1 MNVEPP
7 PASTKHSARTAAL
20 LSLAQPGAGQAY
32 NKQWWKGAF
41 IGVPYILL
49 LLAFLVLLGL
59 GVYGVYTAAT
69 GLEDL
74 PPQGPLFLP
83 ALYPLPVLVVLHVY
97 AVWDAWVVGKR
108 LE

>member
-1 MNVEPP
+1 MTDAPP
-7 PASTKHSARTAAL
+7 PIKHSARTAAL
-20 LSLAQPGAGQAY
+20 MSLAQPGAGQAY

-41 IGVPYILL
+41 VGVPYVLL
-49 LLAFLVLLGL
+49 LLLFLVLLGRGL
-59 GVYGVYTAAT
+59 WFFYSAAT

-74 PPQGPLFLP
+74 PPLGPLFLP
-83 ALYPLPVLVVLHVY
+83 ALIPLPALVVLHVY